1 MKPELTLEV
10 IYPYPPERVW
20 RALTE
25 PPVLA
30 QWLLPNSFEPRVGH
44 RFQFV
49 RPVPGSAGEVIEC
62 EVIALQPPFR
72 LAYTWRG
79 PADPAPSVVTWTL
92 QPVAGGT
99 RLRLA
104 HTRADEA
111 TAAHKGDAAAAAR
124 AWEHRL
130 ASLRR
135 ALRFGVRKRASALS
149 PEGQVSMRQ
158 GNESACRGLVDD
170 RSTCRSLGQSRDVY
184 GVA

>member
-1 MKPELTLEV
+1 MKPEVTLEV
-10 IYPYPPERVW
+10 IYPYPPDRVW
-20 RALTE
+20 RALTDCR
-25 PPVLA
+25 VLA
-30 QWLLPNSFEPRVGH
+30 LWLLPNSFEPRVGH

-62 EVIALQPPFR
+62 EVIDLQPPFR

-104 HTRADEA
+104 HTRANEA
-111 TAAHKGDAAAAAR
+111 TAAHEGNAAAR

-135 ALRFGVRKRASALS
+135 ALRSEGDIWPIVSKVGRPNAPTKRLS
-149 PEGQVSMRQ
+149 VGR
-158 GNESACRGLVDD
+158 
-170 RSTCRSLGQSRDVY
+170 RD
-184 GVA
+184 GE